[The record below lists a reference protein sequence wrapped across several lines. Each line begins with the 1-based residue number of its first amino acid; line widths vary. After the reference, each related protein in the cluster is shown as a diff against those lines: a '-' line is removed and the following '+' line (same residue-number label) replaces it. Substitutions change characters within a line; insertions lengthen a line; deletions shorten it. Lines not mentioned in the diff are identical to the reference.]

1 MGANYMV
8 PTSYQPFYQSRGDD
22 VFRYANGYVYEIDRS
37 SGLIENMTPLLDR
50 GYGMGQMLPASYGA
64 YNLPQQYRPMYYDT
78 PNANY
83 RYAPGAI
90 YQVDPKTQLITA
102 VASLLA
108 PGLGVGQQLSPAYSA
123 YNVPLGYRDQYYD
136 TADNWYR
143 YNNGNIYQV
152 DPTTQLVT
160 ALVRAIV

>member
-1 MGANYMV
+1 MV
-8 PTSYQPFYQSRGDD
+8 PQSYNAFYRDNDD
-22 VFRYANGYVYEIDRS
+22 DYYRYANGYVYEIDRS

-50 GYGMGQMLPASYGA
+50 GYGIGQMLPASYGA
-64 YNLPQQYRPMYYDT
+64 YNLPQQYRPMYYDSPT
-78 PNANY
+78 ANY

-90 YQVDPKTQLITA
+90 YQVDPTTQLITA

-108 PGLGVGQQLSPAYSA
+108 PGLGVGQQLPQAYSA
-123 YNVPLGYRDQYYD
+123 YNVPLGFRDQYYD
-136 TADNWYR
+136 TADNLYR

-160 ALVRAIV
+160 ALVRAVV